1 MLSDTTTPVPG
12 LFLVSMLEMPP
23 FQRPSDGDAALFPF
37 WRASDGDAALL
48 CFWRPSDRDPQLFLP
63 DVGDDV
69 DVGDEVME
77 NDCFHLTPAKQAT
90 GVTGDIID
98 DYYTG
103 DIIDSYYTSDII
115 EG

>member
-23 FQRPSDGDAALFPF
+23 FQRP
-37 WRASDGDAALL
+37 SDGDAALL

-90 GVTGDIID
+90 GGNR
-98 DYYTG
+98 
-103 DIIDSYYTSDII
+103 
-115 EG
+115 